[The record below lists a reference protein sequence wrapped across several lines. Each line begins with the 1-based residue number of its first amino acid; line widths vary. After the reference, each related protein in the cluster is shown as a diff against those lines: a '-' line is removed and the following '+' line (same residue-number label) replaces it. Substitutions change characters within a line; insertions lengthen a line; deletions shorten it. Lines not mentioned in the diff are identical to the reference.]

1 MNFSDKLD
9 ILYAR
14 RSSEDGKDGES
25 IENQV
30 ALLKQYA
37 TDKGYYNIKVV
48 TDDGYTGTNFN
59 RPGFQ
64 EAFALIQHRRVGR
77 FIVKDLS
84 RLGRNTIEVGQYI
97 GVIFPRFGVE
107 FISVHD
113 GPESSDPDSLV
124 TQFKNIMNEYYAKDI
139 SDKQKLSL
147 QARSNSGRHIASTPT
162 YGYKLDPN
170 DRYQYYIEES
180 HPAIIVPEEFEL
192 VQAELL
198 RRQNLRRQ
206 YNGKSIFAARLVC
219 GDCGNFFGAKVWH
232 SNSKYRQVIWQCNHK
247 FQGVC
252 KCQTPHLQES
262 VIQQRFQAAVQELL
276 QKRKAILEN
285 CQVML
290 ELLTDCTDL
299 EYQLQELETQKMRI
313 SEQVQG
319 YVREN
324 SEIVQDQEKY
334 EERYQALVGQYEPLQ
349 KQETTLQEQRAERLA
364 RREQIQGFQRALN
377 GQNGMLPEFDTQLWL
392 AAVEKAVVHRDGK
405 IMFVLKDGTELVQ
418 KI

>member
-1 MNFSDKLD
+1 MDFTDKLD

-37 TDKGYYNIKVV
+37 ADKGYYNIKVV

-170 DRYQYYIEES
+170 DRHHWIIDEPAAEVVRLVFKYYNEGMQVSEIARTLEKAKYPAPSHYRKRVVKGSRTEKNPYHWTGSSVTAILKRQEYAGDTVNFKTYHTNFKDKQVHYRDEEN
-180 HPAIIVPEEFEL
+180 F
-192 VQAELL
+192 
-198 RRQNLRRQ
+198 RQ
-206 YNGKSIFAARLVC
+206 YRTKSVWRLCTPSACKFPVIFHKNAREYIQYSLR
-219 GDCGNFFGAKVWH
+219 FLF
-232 SNSKYRQVIWQCNHK
+232 
-247 FQGVC
+247 
-252 KCQTPHLQES
+252 HLTKNLTTHLSHNLCAVLPLPLS
-262 VIQQRFQAAVQELL
+262 VIHRKLLSPVRNMKRQRNA
-276 QKRKAILEN
+276 EN
-285 CQVML
+285 QPNV
-290 ELLTDCTDL
+290 
-299 EYQLQELETQKMRI
+299 
-313 SEQVQG
+313 
-319 YVREN
+319 
-324 SEIVQDQEKY
+324 
-334 EERYQALVGQYEPLQ
+334 
-349 KQETTLQEQRAERLA
+349 
-364 RREQIQGFQRALN
+364 
-377 GQNGMLPEFDTQLWL
+377 
-392 AAVEKAVVHRDGK
+392 
-405 IMFVLKDGTELVQ
+405 
-418 KI
+418 